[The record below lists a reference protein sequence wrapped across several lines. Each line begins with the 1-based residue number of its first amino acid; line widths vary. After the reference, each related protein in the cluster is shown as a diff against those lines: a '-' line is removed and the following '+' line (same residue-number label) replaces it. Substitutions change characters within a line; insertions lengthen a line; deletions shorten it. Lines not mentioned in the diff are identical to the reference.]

1 MMSENSV
8 IVENDGSF
16 FSKWH
21 NIRQKGKMRYIISRG
36 TVIGL
41 ILFTIYLIIAIIEIN
56 LSEFEKFIY
65 QEFGM
70 GYFFRKTLVYLPF
83 YLTLG
88 FSFSIGSWRKKE
100 EQYQYL
106 TKYYG

>member
-1 MMSENSV
+1 MMSKDSV
-8 IVENDGSF
+8 IVENDSSF
-16 FSKWH
+16 FSKWST
-21 NIRQKGKMRYIISRG
+21 IRQKGRMRYIISRG

-41 ILFTIYLIIAIIEIN
+41 ILFTVLFIIRIIEVN
-56 LSEFEKFIY
+56 FSEIEKFVY

-70 GYFFRKTLVYLPF
+70 GYFLRRTFVYLPF
-83 YLTLG
+83 YLTIG